1 MVFFTTG
8 LVKVVELTD
17 ETLTGPAK
25 LTLKQ
30 QVNYKWLILL
40 MSDPK

>member
-1 MVFFTTG
+1 MVFFITG

-17 ETLTGPAK
+17 ETLTIPVK

-30 QVNYKWLILL
+30 QVNYIWLILF
-40 MSDPK
+40 DE